1 MRMVIVVPIYSFVRD
16 LRCSSTFF
24 SNLVVLGVEGAASR
38 KVLSFVLVD
47 LLKNIVQDGL
57 GIIGVLNVSTDSKN
71 VSTLFDIVFEIIIG
85 ALVGKLG
92 HFNPKEE
99 QKRLDNER
107 KYLLLGSELLV

>member
-1 MRMVIVVPIYSFVRD
+1 MVIVVPIYSFVRD

-24 SNLVVLGVEGAASR
+24 YLVVLGVEGAASR

-47 LLKNIVQDGL
+47 LLKNIVQDSF

-71 VSTLFDIVFEIIIG
+71 VSTLFDIVFEVIVG

-92 HFNPKEE
+92 HFN
-99 QKRLDNER
+99 
-107 KYLLLGSELLV
+107 LLGSELFV